1 MCTSCKRRGLRVQI
15 SGPRGRKSRPTCRDD
30 KKVSIRWSV
39 YTHLEHFRG
48 AVPSREE
55 EEEGEFVRWGK
66 KKEQKK
72 ICISLGSRA
81 FDLSSAKLTEIQNDA
96 KAKRERERDAPTLP
110 KRCSS
115 RSIDSQR
122 RRFAAN
128 RCPRVPP
135 NQRMRICLAI
145 Y

>member
-1 MCTSCKRRGLRVQI
+1 VCTSCKRRGLRVQI
-15 SGPRGRKSRPTCRDD
+15 SGPRGRKSRPTCRDG

-72 ICISLGSRA
+72 NLY
-81 FDLSSAKLTEIQNDA
+81 LTWLARVRFIER
-96 KAKRERERDAPTLP
+96 KADRDSKRRESEKRDREKRTNASKTLLFP
-110 KRCSS
+110 L
-115 RSIDSQR
+115 D
-122 RRFAAN
+122 
-128 RCPRVPP
+128 
-135 NQRMRICLAI
+135 
-145 Y
+145 